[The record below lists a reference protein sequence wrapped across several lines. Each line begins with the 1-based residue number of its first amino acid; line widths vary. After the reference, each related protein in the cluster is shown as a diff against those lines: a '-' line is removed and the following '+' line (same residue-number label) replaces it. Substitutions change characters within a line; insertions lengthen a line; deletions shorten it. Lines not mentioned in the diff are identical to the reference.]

1 MLYLRR
7 LLLHLLLLHL
17 LLLLF
22 GCFAYFPMVH
32 CSSGE
37 WLLASVRA
45 TQAASGFDGHRVTAE
60 RGSRPRACDFARGRP
75 AAGPCVASPF

>member
-7 LLLHLLLLHL
+7 LLFHLLLLH

-37 WLLASVRA
+37 WLLASVQPQQPL
-45 TQAASGFDGHRVTAE
+45 TSLTAARPSGE
-60 RGSRPRACDFARGRP
+60 W
-75 AAGPCVASPF
+75 